1 MLSSLGFN
9 VKNGWNGAYPFG
21 NNIWGFAKTGKN
33 GITLSEEKNINKRH
47 VPDVHNMGAR
57 DAIYL
62 LENCGI
68 KVIMSGRG
76 RVIEQSLVPGEKIK
90 QGMVCK
96 LRFA

>member
-1 MLSSLGFN
+1 MVPIHS
-9 VKNGWNGAYPFG
+9 A
-21 NNIWGFAKTGKN
+21 
-33 GITLSEEKNINKRH
+33 ITF

>member
-1 MLSSLGFN
+1 
-9 VKNGWNGAYPFG
+9 
-21 NNIWGFAKTGKN
+21 
-33 GITLSEEKNINKRH
+33 
-47 VPDVHNMGAR
+47 MGAR

-76 RVIEQSLVPGEKIK
+76 RVVEQSLAPGEKIK